1 VTPVDD
7 VELARRLLAGTN
19 PVPARAL
26 EGVAQRAQAVALRNR
41 LLATRRD
48 ASLPLGPALRGTVL
62 RPRRSPRGVGA
73 ALAGLVAVVAVV
85 VLVVAPWNPPDTAS
99 AETPPLLSYG
109 LVGDTPFGKAE
120 GQPAAATLVKLAR
133 AAEARP
139 EAPRP
144 GDVAYV
150 RTDNWFFT
158 ASVDGTTRAT
168 GIRPVF
174 SETWT
179 APDGSGVRHDRA
191 SPPLRLEGWL
201 APGSATGEVVS
212 TTLPAGTQTR
222 PTASQLAAAVGPSG
236 VRAALIEGIGCVPGS
251 SEADCLLQDIPRVHN
266 QQVVPGA
273 VDSKMWQ
280 MLADEKG
287 VVTLGA
293 VTDRA
298 GRPAIAIT
306 SALELVAPVR
316 CVLLIDPS
324 DGALLG
330 YEQIAMDPK
339 AGYVLDVPAVVGFT
353 AYLASGWATSLP
365 S

>member
-1 VTPVDD
+1 MTVDD
-7 VELARRLLAGTN
+7 LDLTRRLLAGTN
-19 PVPARAL
+19 PVPAQAL
-26 EGVAQRAQAVALRNR
+26 DGVADRPQAVALRRR

-48 ASLPLGPALRGTVL
+48 PALPLGPLLRGG
-62 RPRRSPRGVGA
+62 RRRADRYRRRAGA
-73 ALAGLVAVVAVV
+73 ALVAVVLTVAVV
-85 VLVVAPWNPPDTAS
+85 VVASPWSTPDTAS
-99 AETPPLLSYG
+99 AETPPILSYG
-109 LVGDTPFGKAE
+109 LVGATPFGKAE
-120 GQPAAATLVKLAR
+120 GKPAEATLRRLARVAAARPAA
-133 AAEARP
+133 P
-139 EAPRP
+139 HP
-144 GDVAYV
+144 GDIAYV

-158 ASVDGTTRAT
+158 ASMDGKTRAV
-168 GIRPVF
+168 GIRPVA

-179 APDGSGVRHDRA
+179 APDGSGVRHDRT

-201 APGSATGEVVS
+201 PPGDPTGTVES
-212 TTLPAGTQTR
+212 TTLPAGTQIQ
-222 PTASQLAAAVGPSG
+222 PTAAQLAAAAGPGG
-236 VRAALIEGIGCVPGS
+236 VRAALIDGIGCVPGS
-251 SEADCLLQDIPRVHN
+251 SEADCLLQDIPQVHN
-266 QQVVPGA
+266 QQVVPGV
-273 VDSKMWQ
+273 VDSEMWQ
-280 MLADEKG
+280 MLAAEKG

-306 SALELVAPVR
+306 TSLELVAPVR

-330 YEQIAMDPK
+330 FEQVAMDPK

>member
-1 VTPVDD
+1 MDD
-7 VELARRLLAGTN
+7 LDLTRRLLAGTN
-19 PVPARAL
+19 PVPAQAL
-26 EGVAQRAQAVALRNR
+26 DGVADRSQAVALRRR

-48 ASLPLGPALRGTVL
+48 PTLPLGPVLRGGPL
-62 RPRRSPRGVGA
+62 RTNRSRRSAGV
-73 ALAGLVAVVAVV
+73 ALAVVALAVAV
-85 VLVVAPWNPPDTAS
+85 VLVVSPWSAPDTAS
-99 AETPPLLSYG
+99 AETPPILGYG
-109 LVGDTPFGKAE
+109 LVGATPFGKAE
-120 GQPAAATLVKLAR
+120 GKPAEATLLQLARVAAARPAA
-133 AAEARP
+133 P
-139 EAPRP
+139 QP

-158 ASVDGTTRAT
+158 AVMDGKKRAT
-168 GIRPVF
+168 GIRPVS

-179 APDGSGVRHDRA
+179 APDGSGVRHDRT
-191 SPPLRLEGWL
+191 SPPLRVEGWL
-201 APGSATGEVVS
+201 PPGGPTGTVVS
-212 TTLPAGTQTR
+212 TTLPAGTQVQ

-236 VRAALIEGIGCVPGS
+236 VRTALLDGIGCVPGS
-251 SEADCLLQDIPRVHN
+251 SDADCLLQDIPQVHN

-273 VDSKMWQ
+273 VDSEMWQ
-280 MLADEKG
+280 MLAAEKG

-306 SALELVAPVR
+306 TSLELVAPVR

-330 YEQIAMDPK
+330 FEQVAMDPK

>member
-1 VTPVDD
+1 M
-7 VELARRLLAGTN
+7 
-19 PVPARAL
+19 AL
-26 EGVAQRAQAVALRNR
+26 
-41 LLATRRD
+41 
-48 ASLPLGPALRGTVL
+48 
-62 RPRRSPRGVGA
+62 
-73 ALAGLVAVVAVV
+73 AVVALAVAV
-85 VLVVAPWNPPDTAS
+85 LLVVSPWSTPEPAS
-99 AETPPLLSYG
+99 AATPPILSYG
-109 LVGDTPFGKAE
+109 LVGATPFGKAE
-120 GQPAAATLVKLAR
+120 GKPAEATLLRLARVAAA
-133 AAEARP
+133 
-139 EAPRP
+139 RP
-144 GDVAYV
+144 GAPQPGDIAYV

-158 ASVDGTTRAT
+158 ASVDGKTRAT
-168 GIRPVF
+168 GIRPVA

-201 APGSATGEVVS
+201 PPDGPTGTVVS
-212 TTLPAGTQTR
+212 TTLPAGTQAR
-222 PTASQLAAAVGPSG
+222 PTAAQLAAAAGPGG
-236 VRAALIEGIGCVPGS
+236 VRTALIDGIGCARGS
-251 SEADCLLQDIPRVHN
+251 SDADCLLQDIPHVHN

-273 VDSKMWQ
+273 VDSEMWQ
-280 MLADEKG
+280 MLAAEKG

-306 SALELVAPVR
+306 TSLELVAPVR

-330 YEQIAMDPK
+330 FELVAMDPK